1 MHTILHTTVTGAD
14 TFTFLLLHACGARKL
29 EAFICVLILT
39 MAICFF
45 INVAYAQ
52 PDAVAVASVHTAPT
66 RMRVHALV
74 IQSTVAKRKQPQR
87 R

>member
-1 MHTILHTTVTGAD
+1 MLGLYTHAYLHATVTGAD

-45 INVAYAQ
+45 F
-52 PDAVAVASVHTAPT
+52 
-66 RMRVHALV
+66 
-74 IQSTVAKRKQPQR
+74 
-87 R
+87 